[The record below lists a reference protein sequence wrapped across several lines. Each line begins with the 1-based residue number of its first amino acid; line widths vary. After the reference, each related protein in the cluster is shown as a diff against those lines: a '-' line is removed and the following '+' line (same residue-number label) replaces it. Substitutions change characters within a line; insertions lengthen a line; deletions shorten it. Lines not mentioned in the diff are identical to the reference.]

1 VEPEGGATP
10 DGLVPD
16 QVVSRFASGPNH
28 DGLGRRGERMKKLV
42 GRRESGCRGGGPM
55 KRDVVH
61 VREKRGRERPPI
73 NCRRCTR
80 AIDTDAAFCAYCGAT
95 QRESFGAP
103 FAGTRL
109 ERSVADRQIAGVCG
123 GLGVYLGLDAA
134 LVRLLWIVLTI
145 VPGAILFG
153 LVVCLAAWLII
164 PEATLD
170 GPAATRR
177 PLARSNTDMK
187 LAGVCGGLAGDA
199 YRRVSGCTARPT
211 VGPGRRIRLRGG
223 SASVLFWRLAS
234 TTTHAVYQVAKLIVV
249 AGVSILGEFRD
260 HIGW

>member
-1 VEPEGGATP
+1 
-10 DGLVPD
+10 
-16 QVVSRFASGPNH
+16 
-28 DGLGRRGERMKKLV
+28 MKKLV

-61 VREKRGRERPPI
+61 VREKRGRERPPM

-95 QRESFGAP
+95 QRESSGAP

-123 GLGVYLGLDAA
+123 GLGVCLGLDAA

-153 LVVCLAAWLII
+153 LVVYLAAWLII
-164 PEATLD
+164 PEATFD

-177 PLARSNTDMK
+177 PLARSNTDTK
-187 LAGVCGGLAGDA
+187 LAGACGGLAEYID
-199 YRRVSGCTARPT
+199 VDSTP
-211 VGPGRRIRLRGG
+211 IRLIWVVLSICPGAIVGG
-223 SASVLFWRLAS
+223 VIAYGVAWLVMPIAGFPVAPPAPPSDPAAESA
-234 TTTHAVYQVAKLIVV
+234 
-249 AGVSILGEFRD
+249 
-260 HIGW
+260 